1 VADWNLNSEAVFKRD
16 ENAIGSVFKIR
27 FYPLVVDRAN
37 GVTLTDVDGRNYL
50 DFNAG
55 WAVANTGYGHP
66 EVLKAIKEQ
75 LEKASFA
82 STITHLNEVTVKLA
96 EKLAK
101 ITPGDFP
108 KKVWFGLS
116 GSDANDLIFKILP
129 KAAGRPRIMSF
140 LGAYHGQTMGS
151 ASLSGHKAHTR
162 FPSFANVT
170 KIPYAYC
177 YRCPFSL
184 SYPKCGIYCAN
195 DFIEDYALKTMADPA
210 DLAGLI
216 VEPIQSDGGDVVPP
230 RGYLEELKKFADKY
244 DMLFAVDEV
253 KIGFGRTG
261 KMFGVQQSSVIPD
274 IVVVGKPIASG
285 MPLSA
290 VVCKGEILDSL
301 AGTHLVTT
309 GGNPVSCAAGL
320 ATIDVIEKER
330 LADNAAKVGEYMK
343 RRFSELAAT
352 HDLIG
357 DVRGAGL
364 IVGVELVRNR
374 ETKEPAS
381 RETAKLCYQAWKNG
395 LVTAYVGLTSNVME
409 MTPPLVL
416 TIDQAEEGI
425 QIFERSL
432 SQVEAGKVP
441 DSEVAPFAGW

>member
-1 VADWNLNSEAVFKRD
+1 LKSESVFKRD
-16 ENAIGSVFKIR
+16 VDAIGTTFKIR
-27 FYPLVVDRAN
+27 FYPLVVDRAS
-37 GVTLTDVDGRNYL
+37 GVTITDVDGREYL

-55 WAVANTGYGHP
+55 WAVANIGYGHP
-66 EVLKAIKEQ
+66 RVLQAIREQ
-75 LEKASFA
+75 LDKASFA
-82 STITHLNEVTVKLA
+82 STITFLNEETVKLA
-96 EKLAK
+96 ERLVA
-101 ITPGDFP
+101 ITPGHFQ

-129 KAAGRPRIMSF
+129 KATGRPRIISF

-162 FPSFANVT
+162 FPGFANVV

-184 SYPKCGIYCAN
+184 TYPGCGMYCAN
-195 DFIEDYALKTMADPA
+195 DFIEDYVLKTMADSE

-216 VEPIQSDGGDVVPP
+216 VEPIQSDGGDIVPP
-230 RGYLEELKKFADKY
+230 QGYLDELKKLADKY
-244 DMLFAVDEV
+244 GMLFVVDEV
-253 KIGFGRTG
+253 KVGFGRTG
-261 KMFGVQQSSVIPD
+261 KMFGVQHSAVIPD

-290 VVCKGEILDSL
+290 CVCKGEILDTL
-301 AGTHLVTT
+301 VGTHLVTT

-320 ATIDVIEKER
+320 ATIDVIEKEK
-330 LADNAAKVGEYMK
+330 LADNAARVGDYMK
-343 RRFSELAAT
+343 KRFSEMAKN

-364 IVGVELVRNR
+364 IVGVELVKER

-381 RETAKLCYQAWKNG
+381 REAAKFCYQAWKNG
-395 LVTAYVGLTSNVME
+395 LLTAYVGLNSNVIE
-409 MTPPLVL
+409 ITPPLIL
-416 TIDQAEEGI
+416 TMDQAENGLR
-425 QIFERSL
+425 IFEQTL
-432 SQVEAGKVP
+432 SDVEAGEVP
-441 DSEVAPFAGW
+441 DSAVAPFAGW

>member
-1 VADWNLNSEAVFKRD
+1 LKSESVFKRD
-16 ENAIGSVFKIR
+16 VDAIGTTFKIR
-27 FYPLVVDRAN
+27 FYPLVVDRAS
-37 GVTLTDVDGRNYL
+37 GVTITDVDGREYL

-55 WAVANTGYGHP
+55 WAVANIGYGHP
-66 EVLKAIKEQ
+66 RVLQAIREQ
-75 LEKASFA
+75 LDKASFA
-82 STITHLNEVTVKLA
+82 STITFLNEETVKLA
-96 EKLAK
+96 ERLAA
-101 ITPGDFP
+101 ITPGTFQ

-129 KAAGRPRIMSF
+129 KATGRPRIMSF

-162 FPSFANVT
+162 FPGFANVF

-184 SYPKCGIYCAN
+184 TYPGCGMYCSN
-195 DFIEDYALKTMADPA
+195 DFIEDYALKTMADSE

-216 VEPIQSDGGDVVPP
+216 VEPIQSDGGDIVPP
-230 RGYLEELKKFADKY
+230 QGYLDELKKLADKY
-244 DMLFAVDEV
+244 GMLFVVDEV
-253 KIGFGRTG
+253 KVGFGRTG
-261 KMFGVQQSSVIPD
+261 KMFGIQHSAAIPD

-290 VVCKGEILDSL
+290 CVCKGEILDTL
-301 AGTHLVTT
+301 VGTHLVTT

-320 ATIDVIEKER
+320 ATIDVIEKEK
-330 LADNAAKVGEYMK
+330 LADNAARVGDYMK
-343 RRFSELAAT
+343 KRFSEMAKT

-364 IVGVELVRNR
+364 IVGVELVKKR

-381 RETAKLCYQAWKNG
+381 REAAKFCYQAWKNR
-395 LVTAYVGLTSNVME
+395 LLTAYVGLNSNVIE
-409 MTPPLVL
+409 ITPPLIL
-416 TIDQAEEGI
+416 TMDQAENGLR
-425 QIFERSL
+425 IFEQTL
-432 SQVEAGKVP
+432 SDIEAGKVP
-441 DSEVAPFAGW
+441 DSAVAPFAGW